1 MSKVNLDIIKPWI
14 SKRITEMLGFDD
26 DVVIDFCFNM
36 LEKTQ
41 VNKYSLLNLNCIC
54 ICLF

>member
-14 SKRITEMLGFDD
+14 SKRITEMLGFED

-41 VNKYSLLNLNCIC
+41 VDKYSLVNWNCIC

>member
-14 SKRITEMLGFDD
+14 SKRITEMLGFED

-41 VNKYSLLNLNCIC
+41 VDKYSLLNWNC